1 MATKITKVT
10 ASGSSESSASKGAAE
25 PSAKVETSEEMR
37 RRRAGIACFL

>member
-10 ASGSSESSASKGAAE
+10 ASASSESSATKNTVE
-25 PSAKVETSEEMR
+25 PPAKVETSEEMR